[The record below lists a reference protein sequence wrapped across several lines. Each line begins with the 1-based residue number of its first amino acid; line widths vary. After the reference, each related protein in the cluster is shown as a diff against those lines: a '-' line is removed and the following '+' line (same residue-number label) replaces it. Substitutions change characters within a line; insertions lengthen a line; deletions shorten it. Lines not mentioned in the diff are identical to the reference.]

1 MSLSSLSSSSLANS
15 CFENNPGTGSQA
27 GARPR
32 PRRSQL
38 APLSPLRKADAAGGK
53 RPTRP
58 PQTQRGYRWS
68 RTLGKAAGGEGC
80 SQPLSYPEPRPLAP
94 GPQRGPAVPRGA
106 ELRGA
111 VQVPGQL
118 LPDLDLVAKRGLAEG
133 AVQQHLER
141 LAELEVVLVEAH
153 DLLRVFLSRHPH
165 GARAAARNGRGCPGS
180 CARPGR
186 GLSGE
191 TGPDRPGLLWG
202 AGIGR
207 AVRDVPRGAGTGGAV
222 PGSVPDSRDRPG
234 CAEICPGEPGPAG
247 PCRGFPCTAGPGRA
261 AAPSPEGP
269 ACPSS
274 PAQG

>member
-1 MSLSSLSSSSLANS
+1 MRTAALKTTPALA
-15 CFENNPGTGSQA
+15 
-27 GARPR
+27 AR
-32 PRRSQL
+32 QEL
-38 APLSPLRKADAAGGK
+38 APGPGDLSLPRSHHFAKQRLRVGRDPLA
-53 RPTRP
+53 P

-118 LPDLDLVAKRGLAEG
+118 LPDLDLVAKRSLAEG